1 MRRLLPRL
9 LLWFMIFALPLQAM
23 GAPAHAGCPAHDRLR
38 NDAAMVLEVDVEE
51 TVSTPDKPCHHNT
64 QHSPSRGKLAPD
76 ADGHACDACVAM
88 GQAAGWFLGFWLW
101 QPESFEVAGRTA
113 ALLASFIP
121 DGLLRPPS
129 TPV

>member
-1 MRRLLPRL
+1 MLPRL

-23 GAPAHAGCPAHDRLR
+23 GGLAHAGCPAHDRLR
-38 NDAAMVLEVDVEE
+38 NDAAMGLEVDAEE
-51 TVSTPDKPCHHNT
+51 AVSNADKPCHHNT
-64 QHSPSRGKLAPD
+64 QHSPSRGKLDPD
-76 ADGHACDACVAM
+76 ANGHTCDACIAM
-88 GQAAGWFLGFWLW
+88 SQAAGWFLGFWLW
-101 QPESFEVAGRTA
+101 RPESFEVAGRTV